1 MRKIK
6 KQKEKRDRFVQYMQK
21 LLYSNIKK
29 IDIQLYSMCQDVMI
43 SKVQS
48 TKSTLSY
55 NFLVVHVHSGIL
67 SLLQCL
73 YTYFTIAFS

>member
-1 MRKIK
+1 
-6 KQKEKRDRFVQYMQK
+6 
-21 LLYSNIKK
+21 
-29 IDIQLYSMCQDVMI
+29 MI

-73 YTYFTIAFS
+73 YTYFTIAFHRNGEKIVQPFILVKTSYEPLLSLAQANYPQP